1 MPQQEISGANR
12 RAADRLAYAGASA
25 RRSPQPGSHTFLV
38 DDSSWHCPKAPW
50 RAAPRCAKMVPPF
63 QMRVS
68 HQLVGFRRDSPI
80 ASRPGESRLAERTPA
95 VRPWWRELYKLPPC
109 GHCQHLTTARSRVWA
124 VGHYV
129 SAFRKIRARSPTSH
143 SSISS
148 MPQAALVEP
157 LSKRRNLRIL
167 SVTREDNLPA
177 IAIRTGGST

>member
-1 MPQQEISGANR
+1 MTSCINRGFFLMPQQEISGANR

-95 VRPWWRELYKLPPC
+95 VRPWWRELYKL
-109 GHCQHLTTARSRVWA
+109 A
-124 VGHYV
+124 
-129 SAFRKIRARSPTSH
+129 
-143 SSISS
+143 
-148 MPQAALVEP
+148 P
-157 LSKRRNLRIL
+157 LRP
-167 SVTREDNLPA
+167 LPA
-177 IAIRTGGST
+177 PHNRAQSGVGSWSLCFGVPEDKSEVTYLSQFHLLNATGCAG

>member
-1 MPQQEISGANR
+1 MTSCINRGFFLMPQQEISGANR

-95 VRPWWRELYKLPPC
+95 VRPWWRELYKMPLKRPSRSSLTGPC
-109 GHCQHLTTARSRVWA
+109 DVSLSEPRGDVQPAAAATVQPTPRSRPS
-124 VGHYV
+124 G
-129 SAFRKIRARSPTSH
+129 RIRMRPSQIP
-143 SSISS
+143 
-148 MPQAALVEP
+148 
-157 LSKRRNLRIL
+157 
-167 SVTREDNLPA
+167 
-177 IAIRTGGST
+177 